1 MKSVSKS
8 SKNII
13 SVKKTLKEFSST
25 REAFAQALVDV
36 AKDDTNI
43 VALCADLKS
52 SLKLD
57 KFEQLYPK
65 QFYEMGIC
73 EQNMASSACGMAKLG
88 KIPFI
93 CSYAV
98 FSPGRNWDQIRVG
111 ACYSNL
117 PVKVV
122 GGHAGLVTGPD
133 GATHQALEDI
143 AMMRVLPNMEVYV
156 PSCPSESYEITKHI
170 AYSKKPTY
178 LRLNRINQEEV
189 HMIEDFNFQKARLVY
204 DGVDCLICAMGVGV
218 EISKQAAIELE
229 EEGISCK
236 VLAIHSIKPF
246 DEKRFLKE
254 SKVCGCVVS
263 VEEHQVYGGL
273 GSVISEVL
281 VQNTPLPQEFVAVQD
296 TFGQSGEADELL
308 QLYGINVENVKEKV
322 KNVLERKKDRVKQ

>member
-1 MKSVSKS
+1 MKSTNTSNSNTKS
-8 SKNII
+8 SKQ
-13 SVKKTLKEFSST
+13 FFST
-25 REAFAQALVDV
+25 REAFAQALVDMG
-36 AKDDTNI
+36 KNDTNI

-57 KFEQLYPK
+57 KFEELYPK

-73 EQNMASSACGMAKLG
+73 EQNMASSACGMAKIG

-117 PVKVV
+117 PIKVV

-156 PSCPSESYEITKHI
+156 PSCPSEAYEITKKI
-170 AYSKKPTY
+170 AYTKKPAY

-189 HMIEDFNFQKARLVY
+189 YMAEKFTFQKARLVY

-218 EISKQAAIELE
+218 KISKQAAIELGG
-229 EEGISCK
+229 EGISCK

-246 DEKRFLKE
+246 DEKRLLREAK
-254 SKVCGCVVS
+254 SCGCVVS

-296 TFGQSGEADELL
+296 TFGQSGEAEELL
-308 QLYGINVENVKEKV
+308 KLYGISVERVKEKV
-322 KNVLERKKDRVKQ
+322 KRALERKGNK

>member
-1 MKSVSKS
+1 M
-8 SKNII
+8 N
-13 SVKKTLKEFSST
+13 VKKEIFKQFSST
-25 REAFAQALVDV
+25 RDAFAQALVDM

-57 KFEQLYPK
+57 TFEQLCPK

-73 EQNMASSACGMAKLG
+73 EQNMASAACGMAKLG

-117 PVKVV
+117 PIKVV

-156 PSCPSESYEITKHI
+156 PSCPSEAYGITKYI
-170 AYSKKPTY
+170 AYTKKPTY
-178 LRLNRINQEEV
+178 LRLNRINQQEVYGVEE
-189 HMIEDFNFQKARLVY
+189 FTFKKATLIY
-204 DGVDCLICAMGVGV
+204 EGNDCLICAMGVCV
-218 EISKQAAIELE
+218 DISKKAAVELE
-229 EEGISCK
+229 KEGISCK
-236 VLAIHSIKPF
+236 VLGVHCIKPL
-246 DEKRFLKE
+246 DEKRIIQEAKH
-254 SKVCGCVVS
+254 CGCVVS
-263 VEEHQVYGGL
+263 VEEHQIYGGL

-281 VQNTPLPQEFVAVQD
+281 SRHHPTIQEFVAVED
-296 TFGQSGEADELL
+296 TFGQSGESDELL
-308 QLYGINVENVKEKV
+308 NLYGISVENVKEKV
-322 KNVLERKKDRVKQ
+322 RRAIERKNKK